1 MTFKEKIVSLRSGSQ
16 TSAIWKEKGETVVFT
31 NGCFDILHLGHVSYL
46 SKAAELGSKLIVG
59 INSDQSVK
67 RLEKGSN
74 RPINNEDSRAIL
86 LAALEFID
94 MVIVFDTDTPLVMI
108 ESLKPNVLVKGGDY
122 DAQETSP
129 DSKKYIV
136 GSSYVLKNGGK
147 VSTIDLV
154 DGFSTTSIIDKMKND

>member
-31 NGCFDILHLGHVSYL
+31 NGCFDILHVGHVSYL

-74 RPINNEDSRAIL
+74 RPINTQDSRAIL

-94 MVIVFDTDTPLVMI
+94 LVIVFDTDTPLEMI
-108 ESLKPNVLVKGGDY
+108 ESLNPNVLVKGGDY
-122 DAQETSP
+122 DAQETDP
-129 DSKKYIV
+129 DSKKYNV
-136 GSSYVLKNGGK
+136 GSSIVLKNDGK

-154 DGFSTTSIIDKMKND
+154 DGFSTTSNIDIMKND

>member
-1 MTFKEKIVSLRSGSQ
+1 MTFKEKIVSLRSGSK

-31 NGCFDILHLGHVSYL
+31 NGCFDILHVGHVSYL
-46 SKAAELGSKLIVG
+46 SQASELGSKLIVG

-94 MVIVFDTDTPLVMI
+94 MVIVFDTDTPLEMI
-108 ESLKPNVLVKGGDY
+108 ESLNPNVLVKGGDY
-122 DAQETSP
+122 DALETDP
-129 DSKKYIV
+129 ESKKYIV
-136 GSSYVLKNGGK
+136 GSSFVLKNDGK

-154 DGFSTTSIIDKMKND
+154 DGFSTTSIISKMKND

>member
-1 MTFKEKIVSLRSGSQ
+1 VAFQEKIVSLTSGRQ
-16 TSAIWKEKGETVVFT
+16 TSTIWKERGETVVFT
-31 NGCFDILHLGHVSYL
+31 NGCFDILHVGHVSYL

-67 RLEKGSN
+67 RLEKGVN

-94 MVIVFDTDTPLVMI
+94 LVIVFDTDTPLEMI
-108 ESLKPNVLVKGGDY
+108 ESLNPNVLVKGGDY
-122 DAQETSP
+122 DAQETDS

-136 GSSYVLKNGGK
+136 GSSFVLKNDGK

>member
-1 MTFKEKIVSLRSGSQ
+1 MAFQEKIVSLTSGRQ
-16 TSAIWKEKGETVVFT
+16 TSTIWKERGETVVFT
-31 NGCFDILHLGHVSYL
+31 NGCFDILHVGHVSYL

-67 RLEKGSN
+67 RLEKGVN

-94 MVIVFDTDTPLVMI
+94 LVIVFDTDTPLEMI
-108 ESLKPNVLVKGGDY
+108 ESLNPNVLVKGGDY
-122 DAQETSP
+122 DAQETDS

-136 GSSYVLKNGGK
+136 GSSFVLKNDGK

>member
-1 MTFKEKIVSLRSGSQ
+1 MSFKEKIVSLEIGHQ
-16 TSAIWKEKGETVVFT
+16 IATSWKEKGEIVVFT
-31 NGCFDILHLGHVSYL
+31 NGCFDILHIGHVSYL
-46 SKAAELGSKLIVG
+46 SQAAELGNKLIVG

-67 RLEKGSN
+67 RLKKGSN
-74 RPINNEDSRAIL
+74 RPINNEGSRAIL

-94 MVIVFDTDTPLVMI
+94 MVIVFDTDTPLEMI

-122 DAQETSP
+122 DAQETNP

-136 GSSYVLKNGGK
+136 GSSFVLKNDGK
-147 VSTIDLV
+147 VSTINLV

>member
-16 TSAIWKEKGETVVFT
+16 TSTIWKEKGETVVFT
-31 NGCFDILHLGHVSYL
+31 NGCFDILHVGHVSYL
-46 SKAAELGSKLIVG
+46 SKAAELGSKLIIG

-94 MVIVFDTDTPLVMI
+94 LVIVFDTDTPLEMI
-108 ESLKPNVLVKGGDY
+108 ESLNPNVLVKGGDY
-122 DAQETSP
+122 DAQETDP

-136 GSSYVLKNGGK
+136 GSSFVLKNDGK

-154 DGFSTTSIIDKMKND
+154 DGFSTTSIISKMKND

>member
-1 MTFKEKIVSLRSGSQ
+1 MAFQEKIVSLTSGRQ

-31 NGCFDILHLGHVSYL
+31 NGCFDILHVGHVSYL

-67 RLEKGSN
+67 RLEKGVN
-74 RPINNEDSRAIL
+74 RPINTQDSRAIL

-94 MVIVFDTDTPLVMI
+94 LVIVFDTDTPLEMI
-108 ESLKPNVLVKGGDY
+108 ESLNPNVLVKGGDY
-122 DAQETSP
+122 DAQETDP

-136 GSSYVLKNGGK
+136 GSSFVLKNDGK

>member
-31 NGCFDILHLGHVSYL
+31 NGCFDILHVGHVSYL

-67 RLEKGSN
+67 RLKKGSN

-94 MVIVFDTDTPLVMI
+94 MVIVFDTDTPLELI

-122 DAQETSP
+122 DAQETNP

-136 GSSYVLKNGGK
+136 GSSFVLKNDGK

-154 DGFSTTSIIDKMKND
+154 DGFSTTSIISKMKND

>member
-31 NGCFDILHLGHVSYL
+31 NGCFDILHVGHVSYL

-74 RPINNEDSRAIL
+74 RPINTQDSRAIL

-94 MVIVFDTDTPLVMI
+94 MVIVFNTDTPLEMI
-108 ESLKPNVLVKGGDY
+108 ESLNPNVLVKGGDY
-122 DAQETSP
+122 DAQETDP

-136 GSSYVLKNGGK
+136 GSSFVLKNDGK

-154 DGFSTTSIIDKMKND
+154 DGYSTTSIIDKMKNN